1 MDLLLSLSDES
12 FFTPYV
18 YPKHWPEDN
27 TWRQLLSLNILV
39 DVGGALLYLITATLS
54 YIFIYDKRLLE
65 HPLILKVVKQHAG
78 SLFLNQK

>member
-39 DVGGALLYLITATLS
+39 DVGGILLYLITSTLS
-54 YIFIYDKRLLE
+54 YIFLFDKRLLE
-65 HPLILKVVKQHAG
+65 HPLILKVVTKDVD
-78 SLFLNQK
+78 SLFLD